1 MKLYLNFGIGESVE
15 CLAVT
20 NWNVIFFLKEGSH
33 YLGTSLWKTGISFL
47 FFFLVISK
55 RARKLKFMHIFEI
68 LATNLNILKEHMAL
82 DCTSLEAKQ
91 NTSVD

>member
-1 MKLYLNFGIGESVE
+1 MLYLNFRIGESVE

-47 FFFLVISK
+47 FFFRVISK
-55 RARKLKFMHIFEI
+55 RSQKIEI
-68 LATNLNILKEHMAL
+68 YAYF
-82 DCTSLEAKQ
+82 
-91 NTSVD
+91 